1 MCALQPRQ
9 LFARALLMPRL
20 TSSPLNV
27 SYAHLSMQPAAFASS
42 PSSVT
47 RQRRHPA
54 WGTAGGCAGIF
65 WGAVGMRERMG
76 SAPRALPWRAG
87 RCSVVGRLAGWYL
100 RGSGGVW
107 GLQGGA
113 GGSSLSCVMNP
124 SLTAPRGSPRDA
136 RAAVAQ
142 VAQTRVPQSRQIPA
156 PVLCRGSAGSR
167 SCVHP
172 THPRVLLLLG
182 DTIPQPGKPSGCHCP
197 DAQRGRGT
205 SGGVQGALGSLIS
218 LWSCPAL
225 PPSPVAL

>member
-27 SYAHLSMQPAAFASS
+27 SYAHLSMQPAAFASP

-47 RQRRHPA
+47 RQRRHPV

-76 SAPRALPWRAG
+76 SAPRALPWRAR

-113 GGSSLSCVMNP
+113 GGSSLSCGMNP
-124 SLTAPRGSPRDA
+124 SLTAPRGSHRDA

-156 PVLCRGSAGSR
+156 PSCAEDQLDPAAVSTQHIPVCCFSWETPSHSRANPRGATVLMPREAVAHLGVCRG
-167 SCVHP
+167 
-172 THPRVLLLLG
+172 
-182 DTIPQPGKPSGCHCP
+182 
-197 DAQRGRGT
+197 
-205 SGGVQGALGSLIS
+205 
-218 LWSCPAL
+218 LWAP
-225 PPSPVAL
+225 